1 MIPPSIPYLLEEP
14 FCCLICKGM
23 QDAQTLLKIRQK
35 VELES
40 LHAYVWSET
49 GALVSLILS
58 KLRQAPR
65 FLVEFQS
72 NDKYSNL
79 IPGVK
84 NAVNCALAFT
94 ASCLEEIYQP
104 NLV

>member
-1 MIPPSIPYLLEEP
+1 
-14 FCCLICKGM
+14 M
-23 QDAQTLLKIRQK
+23 QGAQTFQKKRQK
-35 VELES
+35 VGLED
-40 LHAYVWSET
+40 LHAYVWSEIE
-49 GALVSLILS
+49 ALVSLISS
-58 KLRQAPR
+58 KLRQAPG

-84 NAVNCALAFT
+84 NAVNCALAFN